1 MATIPNKSTSASQDQ
16 QKYFITFV
24 HGHKN
29 FITVRKKNLKV
40 CMRTQ
45 KSKEINT
52 ILNKN

>member
-29 FITVRKKNLKV
+29 FLTVRKNLKV
-40 CMRTQ
+40 YMRTQ

>member
-29 FITVRKKNLKV
+29 FITVRKKILKFV
-40 CMRTQ
+40 
-45 KSKEINT
+45 
-52 ILNKN
+52 